1 MTPCQEQHQ
10 RPHTDDA
17 DGWRPLAQRL
27 GMAIDE
33 LVQHVVRKRAL
44 DKLESRLEWERGAG

>member
-1 MTPCQEQHQ
+1 MAPCQEQHQ

-27 GMAIDE
+27 GIAIDE
-33 LVQHVVRKRAL
+33 FVQHAVGKRAWSGL
-44 DKLESRLEWERGAG
+44 GLGIGLG